1 MSVIEVRNVRKGF
14 DGLEVLK
21 DISFNVNKGEVV
33 CLIGAS
39 GSGKSTML
47 RCINLLEDI
56 DEGSIVVL
64 GQNINEIKNINA
76 YRKRVGMVFQQLNL
90 FNNRNVL
97 ENCILAQV
105 KVLKKDRKDAEAM
118 ALKQLEKVGMR
129 EFAHAYPA
137 TLSGGQKQRVAIARA
152 LCMEPEILLFDE
164 PTSALDPEMVGEVL
178 NVIKELAEE
187 DMTMVVVTHEMSF
200 AQDAADKVVFMD
212 DGLILEEGSPD
223 QIFNHPKNERTRQF
237 LSRIL
242 LKK

>member
-76 YRKRVGMVFQQLNL
+76 YRKRVGMVFQQFNL
-90 FNNRNVL
+90 FNNMNVL

-105 KVLKKDRKDAEAM
+105 KVLKKDRNDAEAM

-129 EFAHAYPA
+129 EFTHAYPA

-242 LKK
+242 FKK

>member
-1 MSVIEVRNVRKGF
+1 
-14 DGLEVLK
+14 
-21 DISFNVNKGEVV
+21 
-33 CLIGAS
+33 
-39 GSGKSTML
+39 
-47 RCINLLEDI
+47 
-56 DEGSIVVL
+56 
-64 GQNINEIKNINA
+64 
-76 YRKRVGMVFQQLNL
+76 MVFQQFNL
-90 FNNRNVL
+90 FNNMNVL

-105 KVLKKDRKDAEAM
+105 KVLRKDRNDAEAM